1 MDKQTNLN
9 KCLRIYASWRSLK
22 WEKLESNQMNGAV
35 LYTQS
40 WVVSLQTNTL
50 STLYI
55 YIRAFY
61 SWTLQ
66 SAFQKLSLCLPGK
79 AAPCGVKA
87 SSVRQLA
94 LHCSAG
100 RGKILLL
107 KRTSVGWI
115 YPGCLN
121 WCCCFSLCEQCITL
135 QIHTGGW
142 YVINAEISFLGGMWC
157 VSGYLAVSCPGQH
170 NLIKTLVWGN
180 WGFQNPFC
188 PLSSSNFH
196 SCWNTLCSWCGS
208 AESYRNTLC
217 SWCGSADSYWNTLC
231 SSCGSAAQWKWHFN
245 TVHAGGGREQLIV
258 LSSTYCGSQSQPR
271 LYQAAQNLGCTL

>member
-22 WEKLESNQMNGAV
+22 WEKLESNQMNEAV

-66 SAFQKLSLCLPGK
+66 SAFQKISLCLPGK

-94 LHCSAG
+94 QQC
-100 RGKILLL
+100 REGKNPPSEGNQCRVNLSRMLKLVVLLL
-107 KRTSVGWI
+107 PPW
-115 YPGCLN
+115 
-121 WCCCFSLCEQCITL
+121 
-135 QIHTGGW
+135 
-142 YVINAEISFLGGMWC
+142 
-157 VSGYLAVSCPGQH
+157 AVH
-170 NLIKTLVWGN
+170 
-180 WGFQNPFC
+180 
-188 PLSSSNFH
+188 H
-196 SCWNTLCSWCGS
+196 
-208 AESYRNTLC
+208 
-217 SWCGSADSYWNTLC
+217 SADSHWWMVCYQCRNLPSRRYVVCEWLL
-231 SSCGSAAQWKWHFN
+231 SCK
-245 TVHAGGGREQLIV
+245 
-258 LSSTYCGSQSQPR
+258 
-271 LYQAAQNLGCTL
+271 